1 MIFKAYPEEQSHMR
15 WITITMTVIATLLL
29 FCRIMATVKNRGW
42 LGVEDAF
49 VIAANVSLKISSHIS
64 C

>member
-29 FCRIMATVKNRGW
+29 LCRIMATVKNRGW
-42 LGVEDAF
+42 LGLEDAF
-49 VIAANVSLKISSHIS
+49 VIVANVSSIASSHIA